1 MTPAIG
7 EFWEAM
13 NEEDKRAGLVWRVAR
28 LEDVEFEATGR
39 GIDETGGY
47 A

>member
-1 MTPAIG
+1 VAPAVS
-7 EFWEAM
+7 EFGEAM
-13 NEEDKRAGLVWRVAR
+13 DEEDERAGLVWRLAS
-28 LEDVEFEATGR
+28 LEDVEFEAVGG